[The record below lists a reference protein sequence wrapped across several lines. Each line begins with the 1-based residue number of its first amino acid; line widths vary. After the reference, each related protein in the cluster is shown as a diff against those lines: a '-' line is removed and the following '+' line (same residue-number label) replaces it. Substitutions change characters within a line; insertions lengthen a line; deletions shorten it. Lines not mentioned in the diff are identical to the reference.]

1 MLPAGDPPDLFAA
14 AVDDAPLVLP
24 DAILDYRPGFLD
36 AGEAAA
42 VFRELRT
49 TLAWRQDVLHI
60 GGRDIPIPR
69 LNAWYGD
76 PGTTYTYSG
85 LRLRPLPWTSLLARL
100 RARIETAC
108 GARFDSVLANL
119 YRDGR
124 DSVAW
129 HADDEPELGRDPLIA
144 SLSLGAVRSFELRHR
159 RARALGLGTLR
170 LALSDGSLLVMRGST
185 QHHWQHRVPK
195 EPAVT
200 AARLNLTFR
209 LIRR

>member
-1 MLPAGDPPDLFAA
+1 MRPVAEPPDLFA
-14 AVDDAPLVLP
+14 DTGDGAPLMLP

-36 AGEAAA
+36 AAEASAA
-42 VFRELRT
+42 FDELRA

-76 PGTTYTYSG
+76 AGSHYTYSG
-85 LRLRPLPWTSLLARL
+85 LHLEPLPWTALLERL

-108 GARFDSVLANL
+108 DARFDSVLANL

-129 HADDEPELGRDPLIA
+129 HADDEPELGRDPVIA

-159 RARALGLGTLR
+159 RARSLKPGTLHLP
-170 LALSDGSLLVMRGST
+170 LAAGSLLIMRGST
-185 QHHWQHRVPK
+185 QHHWLHRVPK
-195 EPAVT
+195 EPGVT
-200 AARLNLTFR
+200 TARINLTFR